1 MEINSMNIFYLVGL
15 AETIIK
21 MRGFATYV
29 PPSLSSATYL
39 PHPATTCQFHTLYL
53 PLPASLYL
61 PLHYLPL
68 PGSYLRLPIPA
79 TVSTCHN
86 LTLPPPATTTC
97 CLPLSVTTSLPAST
111 SICHHLQ
118 LPTCFNLSPD
128 PVAEI
133 ATTETIQQ
141 TKDQDT
147 KQPSKVPPGGS
158 DPEYLLF
165 GLFF

>member
-15 AETIIK
+15 AETIIIK

-79 TVSTCHN
+79 TVHCFH
-86 LTLPPPATTTC
+86 LPQSDTTSASHDYLLPATIC
-97 CLPLSVTTSLPAST
+97 CYLTSS
-111 SICHHLQ
+111 
-118 LPTCFNLSPD
+118 
-128 PVAEI
+128 
-133 ATTETIQQ
+133 
-141 TKDQDT
+141 
-147 KQPSKVPPGGS
+147 
-158 DPEYLLF
+158 
-165 GLFF
+165 